1 MEVGLCLYPEGKREV
16 RSWVGSGSD
25 MAVAGD
31 SEPHS
36 GHRSDCLQL
45 GELGLLQASSTEW
58 EC

>member
-1 MEVGLCLYPEGKREV
+1 MQVGLCLYPEGKREV

-25 MAVAGD
+25 MAVAEV

-36 GHRSDCLQL
+36 SRRSDPLQL

-58 EC
+58 GC